1 MKEEK
6 YIVFD
11 KYLTNEL
18 TQAALTSF
26 EEKLQSDANF
36 KQEFEI
42 YKALNSSLS
51 SKFENEEEEKK
62 LRDTLSNLGKTYLT
76 EEKANKKKGK
86 VISLINYKQLM
97 VAASI
102 ALLIG
107 FFIFKDGNP
116 VYNDFSNHTPLE
128 LVVRGENN
136 TATTKAEEAFNSKN
150 YKEAFKQLS
159 ILANKNPND
168 TEIQLYKGISL
179 LELNEYAKAEAIFN
193 KISSGNSSF
202 SNTAK
207 WYKALSFLKQGK
219 LEKCK
224 KALKTIPE
232 SAEEYKQAKKL
243 LRKL

>member
-1 MKEEK
+1 MKEDN
-6 YIVFD
+6 YILFD
-11 KYLTNEL
+11 NYLNKEL
-18 TQAALTSF
+18 SASEIISF
-26 EEKLQSDANF
+26 EEKLQSDTNF

-42 YKALNSSLS
+42 YKALNDSLS
-51 SKFENEEEEKK
+51 SKFENEEEEKR
-62 LRDTLSNLGKTYLT
+62 LRKTLSNLGTTYLT
-76 EEKANKKKGK
+76 EEKTNKKKGE
-86 VISLINYKQLM
+86 VISLVNYKQLM

-136 TATTKAEEAFNSKN
+136 TASIKAEEAFNSKN
-150 YKEAFKQLS
+150 YEEAFKQLS
-159 ILANKNPND
+159 ILANINPND

-179 LELNEYAKAEAIFN
+179 LELNQYAKAKAIFN

-207 WYKALSFLKQGK
+207 WYIALGFLKQEK
-219 LEKCK
+219 LEECK
-224 KALKTIPE
+224 KVLKTIPE

>member
-11 KYLTNEL
+11 KYLTHEL

-42 YKALNSSLS
+42 YKTLNSSLS
-51 SKFENEEEEKK
+51 SKFENEEEEKR
-62 LRDTLSNLGKTYLT
+62 LRNTLSNLGTTYLA
-76 EEKANKKKGK
+76 EEKSNKKKGEI
-86 VISLINYKQLM
+86 ISLINYKQLM

-136 TATTKAEEAFNSKN
+136 TATIKAEEAFNSKN

-179 LELNEYAKAEAIFN
+179 LELNKYAEAEAIFN

-207 WYKALSFLKQGK
+207 WYKALVFLKQGK

-224 KALKTIPE
+224 KALKTIPK

>member
-18 TQAALTSF
+18 TQEALTSF

-128 LVVRGENN
+128 LVVRSENN
-136 TATTKAEEAFNSKN
+136 TATMKAEEAFNSKN

-207 WYKALSFLKQGK
+207 WYKALVFLKQGK

-224 KALKTIPE
+224 KVLKTIPE

>member
-18 TQAALTSF
+18 TQEALTSF
-26 EEKLQSDANF
+26 EDKLQSDAVF

-62 LRDTLSNLGKTYLT
+62 LRDTLSNLGSKYLT
-76 EEKANKKKGK
+76 KEKVNKKKGK
-86 VISLINYKQLM
+86 VISLVNYKQLM

-136 TATTKAEEAFNSKN
+136 TTTIKAEEAFNSKN

-179 LELNEYAKAEAIFN
+179 LELNQYAKAEVIFN
-193 KISSGNSSF
+193 KISSGDSSF

-207 WYKALSFLKQGK
+207 WYTALSFLKQGK
-219 LEKCK
+219 LKECK
-224 KALKTIPE
+224 KTLKTIPE